1 MLAKWLDIIVV
12 LAQAKSRVLESICTG
27 IRERYKALN
36 LPPELALPDPG
47 AADVVADMTHPDQ
60 RAIGAAGRK
69 VLAMFETI
77 SQFCQKAQ
85 QVILFF
91 FCCCHCCTVAFDAM
105 RGCLCCV
112 AHHACH
118 QACCCA
124 VLQYLHDTL
133 HLTVTSKSCA
143 PSSAC
148 DATNSPASQDPSVT
162 LLLLDARLYCMHV
175 KSDHLESSQG
185 QVPAHFWRVRCD
197 MCLCVL

>member
-1 MLAKWLDIIVV
+1 M
-12 LAQAKSRVLESICTG
+12 LESICTG

-91 FCCCHCCTVAFDAM
+91 FCCRCWIVVLVWVGLVCLIDVVP
-105 RGCLCCV
+105 GCLCCM
-112 AHHACH
+112 AHHAGH
-118 QACCCA
+118 QSCCYA
-124 VLQYLHDTL
+124 LSHHLHDVL
-133 HLTVTSKSCA
+133 HLTEMCHQQVVC
-143 PSSAC
+143 
-148 DATNSPASQDPSVT
+148 T
-162 LLLLDARLYCMHV
+162 LLSM
-175 KSDHLESSQG
+175 
-185 QVPAHFWRVRCD
+185 
-197 MCLCVL
+197 

>member
-1 MLAKWLDIIVV
+1 MLILAKWLDIIVV

-85 QVILFF
+85 QVMLFF
-91 FCCCHCCTVAFDAM
+91 FRFHCWSIAPVCVCLVCIIDAM
-105 RGCLCCV
+105 PGCLCCM

-118 QACCCA
+118 QSCCCV
-124 VLQYLHDTL
+124 VLHHLYGIL
-133 HLTVTSKSCA
+133 HLTVMCH
-143 PSSAC
+143 
-148 DATNSPASQDPSVT
+148 QQT
-162 LLLLDARLYCMHV
+162 LCTIFGM
-175 KSDHLESSQG
+175 
-185 QVPAHFWRVRCD
+185 
-197 MCLCVL
+197 